1 MNQLLEWSPL
11 IVFFVVFQLF
21 GIYWATAALML
32 VCTVVLF
39 AHRMRAGRFKPMHIV
54 TVAVVLVLGTATLL
68 LHDKRFIQ
76 WKPTVL
82 LALTA
87 AAFLGSSII
96 GRQPLARRM
105 LEGVFNEPLEVSAGS
120 WLIINLAWV
129 AWFAALAAA
138 NIYIAQNYSEAIWV
152 KFKVFGITAAML
164 VFMIPQ
170 VIWLNRKIKP
180 AQSDAAPP

>member
-1 MNQLLEWSPL
+1 MVAPDRFFRGFPALRHLLGYGRPDAGLYSGP
-11 IVFFVVFQLF
+11 VR
-21 GIYWATAALML
+21 ASDARR
-32 VCTVVLF
+32 TVQ
-39 AHRMRAGRFKPMHIV
+39 A
-54 TVAVVLVLGTATLL
+54 
-68 LHDKRFIQ
+68 RFIQ